1 MSASTDPT
9 PLNIVITGAA
19 RGLGLATARQLAGRG
34 HRLAISDLDGELA
47 VQEAEELGGSASGE
61 ALDVTDRD
69 AFRDYLERIESEL
82 GPVDVLINNAGIA
95 SASTNI
101 LDQDPRITDLTI
113 DVNLR
118 GVMNGTIEAIRLM
131 EPRRRGHV
139 VNISSL
145 AGVMGVP
152 GLSAYAASKFGVLG
166 FTESVRMEFDRAGLE
181 FTCVMPGPVA
191 TGMMDGTSSSPLVTL
206 LTPDEM
212 ASGIV
217 AAVEGRKARVSL
229 PRSSYLLARLT
240 SLLPPAIGI
249 KLGRWTRIDRIYTD
263 VDASAR
269 AAYEQRVKSGLDDG

>member
-1 MSASTDPT
+1 MSAPTDQKPKT
-9 PLNIVITGAA
+9 IVITGAA
-19 RGLGLATARQLAGRG
+19 RGLGLATARQLAARG

-47 VQEAEELGGSASGE
+47 AQEAEKLGGSAHGH

-69 AFRDYLERIESEL
+69 AFRAYLELIETEM

-95 SASTNI
+95 SASNNI

-152 GLSAYAASKFGVLG
+152 GLAAYAASKFGVLG
-166 FTESVRMEFDRAGLE
+166 FTESVRMEFDQVGID

-191 TGMMDGTSSSPLVTL
+191 TGMMDGTSSSPLVTML
-206 LTPDEM
+206 SPDEM
-212 ASGIV
+212 AAGIV
-217 AAVEGRKARVSL
+217 SAVEGRKPRVSL

-240 SLLPPAIGI
+240 SLLPPAFGL
-249 KLGRWTRIDRIYTD
+249 KVGRWTKIDKIYTD
-263 VDASAR
+263 VDGSAR
-269 AAYEQRVKSGLDDG
+269 AAYEERVKSGLDQE